1 MHHARLGVVSAM
13 RMISEAQ
20 TLLFPA
26 NAPVGQET
34 WRKVALV
41 AGDVFVHGRLY

>member
-1 MHHARLGVVSAM
+1 MWHARLGVVSAV
-13 RMISEAQ
+13 RIISEAQ

-41 AGDVFVHGRLY
+41 AGDGLYSGRLY